1 MTTVSRLSLRCGVA
15 TALCAASFGATAQTG
30 VAIEEVIVTAQ
41 KRDERLIDVPS
52 SITAVDAEALT
63 QENLSSVLD
72 YFSRIPSLQY
82 SCRQTYCLS
91 LRGLTTGGAT
101 NPTLAVLIDD
111 VQFGSTLQA
120 GLGNSRFPDIDP
132 STLESVEVLRGPQG
146 TLYGAASLGGLIK
159 YVTRR
164 PQTDRFSARIE
175 TGVST
180 VADGGEGWNVR
191 GSVNVPFAGERAA
204 LSVSAFNR
212 EDPAYIDNVRA
223 GFVGKDV
230 NETHIYGGQ
239 AALLLKPT
247 DALTITLSALRQK
260 RDAEFEARVE
270 VLPTT
275 PIGSAPNYRPRYGE
289 NTINLAGTSDVGNQ
303 ELYTGRI
310 EWDLGAVQMTSI
322 TAWGESFG
330 TSIQD
335 LTNIFGFLRNFYGAP
350 AGSLVNIDDTGGAE
364 KFSQELRFGGTAGKV
379 DWRTGV
385 FYTKEDGTIDQ
396 TLTLMG
402 SGGNTIAVPFVGQ
415 GPVTYKEGAVFADV
429 VYHIADQW
437 DLQAGVRY
445 AKNEQT
451 NGSITTIDGP
461 AQAAFGPSTR
471 TPDIEAK
478 DHALTWAISPTYHL
492 NPDLMAYFR
501 IASGYRPGGPN
512 TTVGDIPPS
521 YDHDTVVNYE
531 LGLKGYALAQTLSF
545 DAAMFQINWEDIQLQ
560 NTDAA
565 AQFTY
570 FTNGGK
576 ARSRGLEGS
585 ITWQPLD
592 HFVVAGNATVLD
604 AELTEALPVL
614 PNADSLVG
622 ATGDRLP
629 GSAKFSGSLSV
640 QQDFT
645 LGSLTSYVGANWSYI
660 GERRSAFLNSGSS
673 GVRFDVPSYSQVDLR
688 AGISTESQWRVD
700 VYVRN
705 ALNEDGV
712 VHADNRNGTN
722 VTQALF
728 IQPRTYGVTLAKGF

>member
-1 MTTVSRLSLRCGVA
+1 MTTVSNLTLRGSIAAALYATSLA
-15 TALCAASFGATAQTG
+15 ATAQSG
-30 VAIEEVIVTAQ
+30 MAIEEIIVTAQ

-164 PQTDRFSARIE
+164 PQTDSFSARIE

-191 GSVNVPFAGERAA
+191 GSVNLPFAGERAA
-204 LSVSAFNR
+204 LSVSAFDR

-230 NETHIYGGQ
+230 NDTHVYGGQ

-260 RDAEFEARVE
+260 RDAEFDARVE
-270 VLPTT
+270 V
-275 PIGSAPNYRPRYGE
+275 APNYRPSLGE
-289 NTINLAGTSDVGNQ
+289 NTVALAGTFDVGNQ

-310 EWDLGAVQMTSI
+310 EWDLGAVQVTSI

-330 TSIQD
+330 TNIQD
-335 LTNIFGFLRNFYGAP
+335 VTNVFGFLRNFYGAP
-350 AGSLVNIDDTGGAE
+350 TAVVNIDDTGGAE
-364 KFSQELRFGGTAGKV
+364 KFSQELRFSGSAGSL

-396 TLTLMG
+396 TLTLVDP
-402 SGGNTIAVPFVGQ
+402 SGGTLAVAYVSE

-461 AQAAFGPSTR
+461 AQVPLGPSTR

-478 DHALTWAISPTYHL
+478 DNALTWALSPTYHI

-512 TTVGDIPPS
+512 TTLGDIPPS
-521 YDHDTVVNYE
+521 YEHDTVVNYE
-531 LGLKGYALAQTLSF
+531 LGMKGYALSRTLSF
-545 DAAMFQINWEDIQLQ
+545 DAAVFQIDWEDIQLQ
-560 NTDAA
+560 NTDAE

-585 ITWQPLD
+585 ISWQPLD
-592 HFVVAGNATVLD
+592 RFVIAGNATVLE

-614 PNADSLVG
+614 ANADSLVG
-622 ATGDRLP
+622 AAGDRLP

-645 LGSLTSYVGANWSYI
+645 LGSLDSYVGANWSYI
-660 GERRSAFLNSGSS
+660 GSRRSDFLNTGSS

-688 AGISTESQWRVD
+688 TGISTASQWRVD

-712 VHADNRNGTN
+712 VHAGNRNGTN